1 MSKAKL
7 THIVYTL
14 SEDTQTEKYENL
26 NPVLVEILNNFIHPQ
41 TLRVSQDDAEG
52 VFRCF

>member
-14 SEDTQTEKYENL
+14 HDDVQNEKHESLNTE
-26 NPVLVEILNNFIHPQ
+26 LVEMLNNFIHPQ
-41 TLRVSQDDAEG
+41 TLRVPQDDAEG